1 MRIQIENPTSYRGRN
16 ARPNWL
22 ALIAFIALS
31 LATGILGALV
41 SPGVAPPAVQAGAS
55 VHGAPPA
62 AATSGRVTSET
73 AWYASLNKPAWT
85 PPIALIGRVWTAL
98 YVLMGTAAWLAW
110 SERYHPGRNRAL
122 FAYGLQLALN
132 ALWAPVF
139 YGMKS
144 IGGGL
149 FLIVALWLTLTW
161 TLREFS
167 AVRPAAAWLMLPYLA
182 WISLGVA
189 VNLSIWRT
197 NP

>member
-1 MRIQIENPTSYRGRN
+1 
-16 ARPNWL
+16 
-22 ALIAFIALS
+22 
-31 LATGILGALV
+31 
-41 SPGVAPPAVQAGAS
+41 
-55 VHGAPPA
+55 
-62 AATSGRVTSET
+62 
-73 AWYASLNKPAWT
+73 
-85 PPIALIGRVWTAL
+85 
-98 YVLMGTAAWLAW
+98 
-110 SERYHPGRNRAL
+110 
-122 FAYGLQLALN
+122 
-132 ALWAPVF
+132 
-139 YGMKS
+139 MKS